1 MATGE
6 KIETR
11 GHIIGF
17 REEIDRAARRG
28 KDAFFT
34 WFDSA
39 QNTDVVFLRGQWDF
53 MVHIGLPLS
62 RYISNPEDK
71 VVLEIG
77 HGGGRILLAAC
88 RSFKK
93 AIGVDV
99 HNNNKLVETELKS
112 RGAFNFELLRADGG
126 SIPVEDS
133 TVDIVYSFIVLQHV
147 EKIDIFKC
155 YLEETYRVLKCG
167 GIAILYFG
175 RKCFCSLNSN
185 SYFSYLTD
193 CLLERLLL
201 SKGFKELPAKVNCKN
216 LIISLRYAEKL
227 AKRCGFLTLK
237 KCVSHKKVPD
247 GISLYGGQHGLV
259 LKKP

>member
-1 MATGE
+1 MVTGE

-17 REEIDRAARRG
+17 REEIDRTARQGR
-28 KDAFFT
+28 DAFFT

-39 QNTDVVFLRGQWDF
+39 QNTDVAFLRGQWDF

-62 RYISNPEDK
+62 KYISNPEDK
-71 VVLEIG
+71 IALEIG

-88 RSFKK
+88 RSFRK
-93 AIGVDV
+93 AIGIDV
-99 HNNNKLVETELKS
+99 HNNNKLVEAELKS
-112 RGAFNFELLRADGG
+112 RGASNFELFRTDG
-126 SIPVEDS
+126 STMPVEDL

-147 EKIDIFKC
+147 EKIDVFKR
-155 YLEETYRVLKCG
+155 YLEETYRVLKSR

-175 RKCFCSLNSN
+175 RKCFCSLNSS
-185 SYFSYLTD
+185 SYFGYLID
-193 CLLERLLL
+193 CFLERLLL
-201 SKGFKELPAKVNCKN
+201 RKGFEELPAKVNCKN

-227 AKRCGFLTLK
+227 TKRCGFLTLK

-247 GISLYGGQHGLV
+247 GISLYGGQHGLI

>member
-1 MATGE
+1 MAARE

-17 REEIDRAARRG
+17 REEIDSAARRG

-62 RYISNPEDK
+62 NYISNPEDK
-71 VVLEIG
+71 IALEIG

-99 HNNNKLVETELKS
+99 HNNNKLVEAELKS
-112 RGAFNFELLRADGG
+112 RGVSNFELFKTDG
-126 SIPVEDS
+126 STIPVEDS

-147 EKIDIFKC
+147 EKIDIFNR
-155 YLEETYRVLKCG
+155 YLEETYRVLKSE
-167 GIAILYFG
+167 GIAVLYFG
-175 RKCFCSLNSN
+175 RKCFYFLNSN
-185 SYFSYLTD
+185 SYFSYLID
-193 CLLERLLL
+193 CFLERLLL
-201 SKGFKELPAKVNCKN
+201 RKGFKELPAKVNCKN
-216 LIISLRYAEKL
+216 LIISLRYAERL
-227 AKRCGFLTLK
+227 AKRYGFLTLK

-247 GISLYGGQHGLV
+247 GISLYGGQYGLV
-259 LKKP
+259 LKKL

>member
-11 GHIIGF
+11 GHVVGF

-62 RYISNPEDK
+62 KYLSNPEDK
-71 VVLEIG
+71 IALEIG

-93 AIGVDV
+93 VIGVDV
-99 HNNNKLVETELKS
+99 HNNNKLVEAELRS
-112 RGAFNFELLRADGG
+112 RGVSNFELFKTDG
-126 SIPVEDS
+126 STIPVKDS
-133 TVDIVYSFIVLQHV
+133 IVDIVYSFIVLQHI
-147 EKIDIFKC
+147 EKIDVFNR
-155 YLEETYRVLKCG
+155 YLKETCRVLKSG
-167 GIAILYFG
+167 GIAVLYFG
-175 RKCFCSLNSN
+175 RKCFYSLNS
-185 SYFSYLTD
+185 SYRFNYLID
-193 CLLERLLL
+193 CFLERFLLI
-201 SKGFKELPAKVNCKN
+201 KGFEELPAKVNCKN
-216 LIISLRYAEKL
+216 LIVSLRYAEKL
-227 AKRCGFLTLK
+227 TKGCGFLTLK